1 MRMLTLL
8 VWGCSPGVGQ
18 ARLDPIPSQPPL
30 CLPSTE
36 ALFGQPPFAS
46 RSFSE
51 LEEKIRS
58 NRVIEVG
65 LAGPRHLLRGG
76 ESQGPEVGD
85 LTATCTDWGVVSRP
99 PSWSWGTL

>member
-1 MRMLTLL
+1 MRTLTLL
-8 VWGCSPGVGQ
+8 VWGPSPGVGQ
-18 ARLDPIPSQPPL
+18 AQLDPSPSQPAL

-65 LAGPRHLLRGG
+65 LAGPSKL
-76 ESQGPEVGD
+76 
-85 LTATCTDWGVVSRP
+85 
-99 PSWSWGTL
+99 